1 MLINMETLLEISQFL
16 IQNMPGDDNSF
27 CLRSFLSTNCLYK
40 TRKTKLAGLDFL
52 NHSLKDGNGLLIFC
66 TMVSSINQKY

>member
-1 MLINMETLLEISQFL
+1 METLLEISQFL

-40 TRKTKLAGLDFL
+40 KRKAKLAGLDFL
-52 NHSLKDGNGLLIFC
+52 NHSLKDGNG
-66 TMVSSINQKY
+66 